1 MLAGNALPLS
11 SKCEDVVHN
20 DPLLE
25 ILILL
30 AASVCVVAGV
40 RKLKLPAIL
49 GYLAVGMLLGPHAFA
64 LAVDN
69 ETTQLLADFGVVFL
83 VFTLGLEFSLP
94 RLVAM
99 RWEVLGVGGAQVLI
113 TTGIVAAG
121 AGMLFHVMPAV
132 AVVIGGAVA
141 MSSTAIIIS
150 QLTEQSENNR
160 THGRLAVAICLFQDL
175 SFPLFLALVSVLTG
189 GGQAADARHIV
200 GAIAI
205 AVLALL
211 LVLAAG
217 RWLLRPLFLTIASVH
232 SAELFSLAVLL
243 AVLASA
249 WATHAVGLSLA
260 LGAFLAGMMLA
271 ETEFRHQV
279 EATIRSYREVLLGLF
294 FITVGM
300 LLDVRLLVRHF
311 PLVAAIL
318 VGMLLLKVTVVTVA
332 SKPATS
338 SWFKSL
344 RTGVVVGQ
352 GGEFGFALL
361 TLLLRRELLDPAV
374 VQPLLA
380 ATVLSMVLSPFLIRH
395 NRRITRALLGESGPP
410 KSEAM
415 RETQA
420 TLAVAERDHVVICG
434 FGRVGQNI
442 ARVLEKTGFEYIA
455 LDLDPYRIRVGRQ
468 AGDPVIYG
476 DAGQIKVLENVG
488 LAHARCVVITFAA
501 PEVALRILRAIR
513 ELRVDVPV
521 LVRTQDDTK
530 LEQLQSAGATEVV
543 PETFEASLM
552 LLSHLLLLLKVPVP
566 RMIRTINGIRSH
578 RYGMLRQYFRAA
590 DDEPLDASHAYR
602 EELHS
607 VILPPHAWA
616 VGRSIADLAARGS
629 RASVSA
635 VRRDGIV
642 GREPS
647 VDTLLKEGDVVVVCG
662 TPEAVEHAET
672 LLLMG

>member
-1 MLAGNALPLS
+1 MHS
-11 SKCEDVVHN
+11 
-20 DPLLE
+20 DPLLQ

-30 AASVCVVAGV
+30 TASVCVVAGV

-49 GYLAVGMLLGPHAFA
+49 GYLAVGMLLGPHALA
-64 LAVDN
+64 LARDS

-113 TTGIVAAG
+113 TTGIIAMGLALIFDV
-121 AGMLFHVMPAV
+121 VPAV

-189 GGQAADARHIV
+189 GGGGADARHIG
-200 GAIAI
+200 GAIGIAI
-205 AVLALL
+205 LALL

-217 RWLLRPLFLTIASVH
+217 RWLLRPLFLVIASVR

-271 ETEFRHQV
+271 ETEFRHQI

-300 LLDVRLLVRHF
+300 LLDVGLLLRHF

-318 VGMLLLKVTVVTVA
+318 AGMLLLKAAVVTLVT
-332 SKPATS
+332 KPATK

-344 RTGVVVGQ
+344 RTGVVVSQ

-361 TLLLRRELLDPAV
+361 TLVLRRELLDPGVA
-374 VQPLLA
+374 QPLLA
-380 ATVLSMVLSPFLIRH
+380 AIVLSMVLSPLLIRD

-410 KSEAM
+410 HSEAM

-420 TLAVAERDHVVICG
+420 TLAVADRDHVVICG

-442 ARVLEKTGFEYIA
+442 ARVLEQTGFEYIA
-455 LDLDPYRIRVGRQ
+455 LDLDAYRIRVGRQ

-476 DAGQIKVLENVG
+476 DAGEVKMLENVG
-488 LAHARCVVITFAA
+488 LAHASCVVITFAN
-501 PEVALRILRAIR
+501 PEVALRILRGVR
-513 ELRVDVPV
+513 QVRTDVPI

-530 LEQLQSAGATEVV
+530 LEQLQAAGATEVV

-552 LLSHLLLLLKVPVP
+552 LLSHLLLLLKLPVP
-566 RMIRTINGIRSH
+566 RVIRTVNDIRSS
-578 RYGMLRQYFRAA
+578 RYGMLRQYFPAA
-590 DDEPLDASHAYR
+590 DAERLDESHAFR

-616 VGRSIADLAARGS
+616 VGRSIAELAVRGS

-647 VDTLLKEGDVVVVCG
+647 PDTLLKEGDVVVMCG

>member
-1 MLAGNALPLS
+1 M
-11 SKCEDVVHN
+11 HT
-20 DPLLE
+20 DPLLQ

-30 AASVCVVAGV
+30 AASVLVVAGV
-40 RKLKLPAIL
+40 RKLALPAIL
-49 GYLAVGMLLGPHAFA
+49 GYLVVGMLLGPHA
-64 LAVDN
+64 LKWAVDN

-99 RWEVLGVGGAQVLI
+99 RWDVLGVGGAQVLV
-113 TTGIVAAG
+113 TTGLVAA
-121 AGMLFHVMPAV
+121 AAIMFFNIAPAV
-132 AVVIGGAVA
+132 AVVVGGAVA
-141 MSSTAIIIS
+141 MSSTAIIIA

-175 SFPLFLALVSVLTG
+175 SFPLFLALVSVLTAG
-189 GGQAADARHIV
+189 GEAANPTH
-200 GAIAI
+200 I
-205 AVLALL
+205 AVAVGSAILALL

-217 RWLLRPLFLTIASVH
+217 RWLLHPLFVMIASVR

-249 WATHAVGLSLA
+249 WATQAVGLSLA

-300 LLDVRLLVRHF
+300 LLDVRLLFRGLMTVT
-311 PLVAAIL
+311 AIL
-318 VGMLLLKVTVVTVA
+318 VGMLLLKAGVVMLVA
-332 SKPATS
+332 QPATK

-344 RTGVVVGQ
+344 RTGVVVAQ
-352 GGEFGFALL
+352 SGEFGFALL
-361 TLLLRRELLDPAV
+361 TLLLRRALLDPDI

-380 ATVLSMVLSPFLIRH
+380 ATVLSMVLSPLLIRH
-395 NRRITRALLGESGPP
+395 NRRITRAFLGETGPP
-410 KSEAM
+410 HNEAM
-415 RETQA
+415 REAQA
-420 TLAVAERDHVVICG
+420 TLAVADRDHVVICG

-442 ARVLEKTGFEYIA
+442 ARVLEQTGFEYIA
-455 LDLDPYRIRVGRQ
+455 LDLDPYRIRAGRQ
-468 AGDPVIYG
+468 AGDPIIYG
-476 DAGQIKVLENVG
+476 DAGQVKVLENVG
-488 LAHARCVVITFAA
+488 VAHASCVVVTFTK
-501 PEVALRILRAIR
+501 PEVALRILRSVR
-513 ELRVDVPV
+513 ELRPDVPV
-521 LVRTQDDTK
+521 LVRTQDDSK
-530 LEQLQSAGATEVV
+530 LEELQAAGATEVV

-552 LLSHLLLLLKVPVP
+552 LLSHLLLLLKLPVS
-566 RMIRTINGIRSH
+566 RVIRTVNDIRNH

-590 DDEPLDASHAYR
+590 DAELLDDSHAFR

-616 VGRSIADLAARGS
+616 VGRSIDELARRGS
-629 RASVSA
+629 QAAVSA

-642 GREPS
+642 GREPGP
-647 VDTLLKEGDVVVVCG
+647 DTIFKAGDVVVVCG

>member
-1 MLAGNALPLS
+1 M
-11 SKCEDVVHN
+11 HN
-20 DPLLE
+20 DPLLQ

-30 AASVCVVAGV
+30 TASVCVVAGV

-49 GYLAVGMLLGPHAFA
+49 GYLAVGMLLGPHALA

-69 ETTQLLADFGVVFL
+69 ETTRLLADFGVVFL

-113 TTGIVAAG
+113 TTGVVAAG
-121 AGMLFHVMPAV
+121 SALLFGVPPAV

-175 SFPLFLALVSVLTG
+175 SFPLFLALVSVLTASDRMP
-189 GGQAADARHIV
+189 AARQIV
-200 GAIAI
+200 VSIGI

-217 RWLLRPLFLTIASVH
+217 RWLLRPLFLGIASVR

-271 ETEFRHQV
+271 ETEFRHQI

-300 LLDVRLLVRHF
+300 LLDIGLLLRHF

-318 VGMLLLKVTVVTVA
+318 VGMLLLKVAVATVA
-332 SKPATS
+332 AKPATF

-344 RTGVVVGQ
+344 VVGQ

-361 TLLLRRELLDPAV
+361 ILLLRRELLDPAL

-380 ATVLSMVLSPFLIRH
+380 ATVLSMVLSPLLIRH
-395 NRRITRALLGESGPP
+395 NRRIARAVLGESGPP
-410 KSEAM
+410 QSTAM

-420 TLAVAERDHVVICG
+420 TLAVAERDHVIICG

-442 ARVLEKTGFEYIA
+442 ARVLETTGFEFIA
-455 LDLDPYRIRVGRQ
+455 LELDAYRIRAGRQ

-476 DAGQIKVLENVG
+476 DAGEVKVLENVG
-488 LAHARCVVITFAA
+488 VARASCVVITFAN
-501 PEVALRILRAIR
+501 PEVALRILRAVR
-513 ELRVDVPV
+513 ELRDDVPI

-530 LEQLQSAGATEVV
+530 LEQLQAAGATEVV

-552 LLSHLLLLLKVPVP
+552 LLSHLLLLLKLPVP
-566 RMIRTINGIRSH
+566 RVIRTINGIRSH

-590 DDEPLDASHAYR
+590 DAEHLDDSHAFR

-607 VILPPHAWA
+607 VILPPQAWA
-616 VGRSIADLAARGS
+616 VGRSIAELAARGS
-629 RASVSA
+629 NAAVSA

-647 VDTLLKEGDVVVVCG
+647 PDTLFKEGDVVVVCG

>member
-1 MLAGNALPLS
+1 MG
-11 SKCEDVVHN
+11 HN
-20 DPLLE
+20 DPLLQ

-30 AASVCVVAGV
+30 TASVCVVAAV
-40 RKLKLPAIL
+40 RKLALPAIL
-49 GYLAVGMLLGPHAFA
+49 GYLAVGMLLGPHALA
-64 LAVDN
+64 LAADN

-113 TTGIVAAG
+113 TTGIIAAG
-121 AGMLFHVMPAV
+121 AVMFFDVAPAV
-132 AVVIGGAVA
+132 AVVVGGAVA
-141 MSSTAIIIS
+141 MSSTAIIIA

-175 SFPLFLALVSVLTG
+175 SFPLLLALVSALSSG
-189 GGQAADARHIV
+189 GRAANAAHIL
-200 GAIAI
+200 GAIGI
-205 AVLALL
+205 AAAALL

-217 RWLLRPLFLTIASVH
+217 RWLLRPLFLMIASVR

-249 WATHAVGLSLA
+249 WATHAAGLSLA

-300 LLDVRLLVRHF
+300 LLDVGLLLRDLPV
-311 PLVAAIL
+311 VTAIL
-318 VGMLLLKVTVVTVA
+318 LGMLLLKSAIVAVVA
-332 SKPATS
+332 KPATR

-344 RTGVVVGQ
+344 RTGVIVAQ

-361 TLLLRRELLDPAV
+361 ILLLRRELLDPGV

-380 ATVLSMVLSPFLIRH
+380 ATVLSMVLSPLIIRH
-395 NRRITRALLGESGPP
+395 NRRITRIILRESGNPQT
-410 KSEAM
+410 EAM
-415 RETQA
+415 RQERI
-420 TLAVAERDHVVICG
+420 TLAAADREHVVICG

-442 ARVLEKTGFEYIA
+442 ARVLEQTGFEYIA
-455 LDLDPYRIRVGRQ
+455 LDVDPFRIRTGRQ
-468 AGDPVIYG
+468 VGDPVVYG
-476 DAGQIKVLENVG
+476 DAGQGKVLENVG
-488 LAHARCVVITFAA
+488 VAHASVVVITFAN
-501 PEVALRILRAIR
+501 PDVALRILRSVR
-513 ELRVDVPV
+513 ELRPDVPI

-530 LEQLQSAGATEVV
+530 LTELQAAGATEVV

-552 LLSHLLLLLKVPVP
+552 LLSHLLLLVKLPVGQV
-566 RMIRTINGIRSH
+566 IRTVNDIRSH
-578 RYGMLRQYFRAA
+578 RYQMLRQYFREA
-590 DDEPLDASHAYR
+590 DAEHLDQTHAFR

-616 VGRSIADLAARGS
+616 VGRSITDLMTRGS
-629 RASVSA
+629 QATVNA

-642 GREPS
+642 GREPGP
-647 VDTLLKEGDVVVVCG
+647 DTVFKEGDVVVVYG

>member
-1 MLAGNALPLS
+1 M
-11 SKCEDVVHN
+11 HN
-20 DPLLE
+20 DPLLQ

-30 AASVCVVAGV
+30 TASVFVVAGV

-113 TTGIVAAG
+113 TAGIVAAG
-121 AGMLFHVMPAV
+121 STLVFGVVPAV

-175 SFPLFLALVSVLTG
+175 SFPLYLALVSVLTG
-189 GGQAADARHIV
+189 GGRTADARHIA
-200 GAIAI
+200 GAIGI

-217 RWLLRPLFLTIASVH
+217 RWLLRPLFLVIASVR

-271 ETEFRHQV
+271 ETEFRHPI

-300 LLDVRLLVRHF
+300 LLDVGLLLRHF
-311 PLVAAIL
+311 PQAAATL
-318 VGMLLLKVTVVTVA
+318 VGVLLLKVAVATVA
-332 SKPATS
+332 AKPATK

-361 TLLLRRELLDPAV
+361 TLLLRRELLAPAV

-410 KSEAM
+410 HSEAM

-420 TLAVAERDHVVICG
+420 TLAVAGRDHVIICG

-455 LDLDPYRIRVGRQ
+455 LELDAYRIRLGRQ

-476 DAGQIKVLENVG
+476 DAGQDKVLENVG
-488 LAHARCVVITFAA
+488 VAHASCVVITFAN
-501 PEVALRILRAIR
+501 PEVALRILRAVR
-513 ELRVDVPV
+513 ELREDVPI

-530 LEQLQSAGATEVV
+530 LEELQAAGATEVV

-552 LLSHLLLLLKVPVP
+552 LLSHLLLLLKLPVP

-578 RYGMLRQYFRAA
+578 RYGMLRQYFRASDA
-590 DDEPLDASHAYR
+590 EHLDSSHAFR

-629 RASVSA
+629 TASVSA

-642 GREPS
+642 GREPAS
-647 VDTLLKEGDVVVVCG
+647 DTLFKEGDVVVVCG

>member
-1 MLAGNALPLS
+1 MG
-11 SKCEDVVHN
+11 HN
-20 DPLLE
+20 DPLLQ

-30 AASVCVVAGV
+30 TASVCVVAAV
-40 RKLKLPAIL
+40 RKLALPAIL
-49 GYLAVGMLLGPHAFA
+49 GYLAVGMLLGPHALA
-64 LAVDN
+64 LAADN

-121 AGMLFHVMPAV
+121 AILFFDVAPAV
-132 AVVIGGAVA
+132 AVLIGGATA
-141 MSSTAIIIS
+141 MSSTAIIIA

-175 SFPLFLALVSVLTG
+175 SFPLLLALLSALSG
-189 GGQAADARHIV
+189 AV
-200 GAIAI
+200 GAVDATHILGAI
-205 AVLALL
+205 GVAALALL

-217 RWLLRPLFLTIASVH
+217 RWLLRPLFLMIASVR

-300 LLDVRLLVRHF
+300 LLDVGLLLRDL
-311 PLVAAIL
+311 PLVTAIL
-318 VGMLLLKVTVVTVA
+318 LGMLLLKAAVVAVVA
-332 SKPATS
+332 KPATK

-344 RTGVVVGQ
+344 RTGVIVAQ

-361 TLLLRRELLDPAV
+361 ILLLRKELLDPAI

-380 ATVLSMVLSPFLIRH
+380 ATVLSMVLSPLIIRH
-395 NRRITRALLGESGPP
+395 NRRITRVILRETGNPQT
-410 KSEAM
+410 EAM
-415 RETQA
+415 RQERV
-420 TLAVAERDHVVICG
+420 TLAAADREHVVICG

-442 ARVLEKTGFEYIA
+442 ARVLEQSGFEYIA
-455 LDLDPYRIRVGRQ
+455 LDVDPYRIRTGRQ
-468 AGDPVIYG
+468 AGDPVVYG

-488 LAHARCVVITFAA
+488 IAHASVVVITFAN
-501 PEVALRILRAIR
+501 PDVALRILRAVR
-513 ELRVDVPV
+513 ELRADVPI

-530 LEQLQSAGATEVV
+530 LTELQAAGATEVV

-552 LLSHLLLLLKVPVP
+552 LLSHLLLLVKLPVGAVL
-566 RMIRTINGIRSH
+566 RTVNDIRSH
-578 RYGMLRQYFRAA
+578 RYSMLRQYFRDAGA
-590 DDEPLDASHAYR
+590 EHLDETHAFR

-616 VGRSIADLAARGS
+616 VGRSITDLKERGS
-629 RASVSA
+629 EVTVNA

-642 GREPS
+642 GRDPGP
-647 VDTLLKEGDVVVVCG
+647 DTVFKEGDVVVVYG

>member
-1 MLAGNALPLS
+1 MA
-11 SKCEDVVHN
+11 HN
-20 DPLLE
+20 DPLLQ
-25 ILILL
+25 ILL
-30 AASVCVVAGV
+30 LLTASVCVVAAV
-40 RKLKLPAIL
+40 RKLALPAIL
-49 GYLAVGMLLGPHAFA
+49 GYLAVGMLLGPHALA
-64 LAVDN
+64 LAADN

-113 TTGIVAAG
+113 TTGIIAAG
-121 AGMLFHVMPAV
+121 AVMLFGVPLPV
-132 AVVIGGAVA
+132 AVVVGGAVA
-141 MSSTAIIIS
+141 MSSTAIIIA

-175 SFPLFLALVSVLTG
+175 SFPLFLALVSALSSG
-189 GGQAADARHIV
+189 GRAVDATHILSAIGIAAA
-200 GAIAI
+200 
-205 AVLALL
+205 ALL

-217 RWLLRPLFLTIASVH
+217 RWLLRPLFLMIASVR

-249 WATHAVGLSLA
+249 WATRAAGLSLA

-300 LLDVRLLVRHF
+300 LLDVGLLLRDLPV
-311 PLVAAIL
+311 VTAIL
-318 VGMLLLKVTVVTVA
+318 VGMLLLKAAVVAVVA
-332 SKPATS
+332 EPATK

-344 RTGVVVGQ
+344 RTGVIVGQ

-361 TLLLRRELLDPAV
+361 ILLLRRELLDQGL

-380 ATVLSMVLSPFLIRH
+380 ATVLSMVLSPLIIRH
-395 NRRITRALLGESGPP
+395 NRRITRVILRESGNPQT
-410 KSEAM
+410 EAM
-415 RETQA
+415 RQERI
-420 TLAVAERDHVVICG
+420 TLAAADREHVVICG

-442 ARVLEKTGFEYIA
+442 ARVLEQTGFEYIA
-455 LDLDPYRIRVGRQ
+455 LDVDPYRIRTGRQ
-468 AGDPVIYG
+468 VGDPVVYG
-476 DAGQIKVLENVG
+476 DAGQGKVLENVG
-488 LAHARCVVITFAA
+488 LAHASVVVITFAN
-501 PEVALRILRAIR
+501 PDVALRILRSVR
-513 ELRVDVPV
+513 ELRADVPI

-530 LEQLQSAGATEVV
+530 LVELQAAGATEVV

-552 LLSHLLLLLKVPVP
+552 LLSHLLLLVKLPVGQVL
-566 RMIRTINGIRSH
+566 RTVNDIRSH
-578 RYGMLRQYFRAA
+578 RYQMLRQYFRAA
-590 DDEPLDASHAYR
+590 GAEHLDETHAFR

-616 VGRSIADLAARGS
+616 VGRSITDLSERGS
-629 RASVSA
+629 QATVSA

-642 GREPS
+642 GREPGP
-647 VDTLLKEGDVVVVCG
+647 DTVFKEGDVVVVYG

>member
-1 MLAGNALPLS
+1 MG
-11 SKCEDVVHN
+11 HN
-20 DPLLE
+20 DPLLQ

-30 AASVCVVAGV
+30 TASVCVVAAV
-40 RKLKLPAIL
+40 RRLALPAIL
-49 GYLAVGMLLGPHAFA
+49 GYLAVGMLLGPHALA
-64 LAVDN
+64 LAADN

-113 TTGIVAAG
+113 TTGVVASG
-121 AGMLFHVMPAV
+121 AILFFDVAPAV
-132 AVVIGGAVA
+132 AVLIGGAVA
-141 MSSTAIIIS
+141 MSSTAIIIA

-175 SFPLFLALVSVLTG
+175 SFPLLLALLSALSG
-189 GGQAADARHIV
+189 GVGRTDATHILS
-200 GAIAI
+200 AIGEAG
-205 AVLALL
+205 VALL
-211 LVLAAG
+211 LVLAGG
-217 RWLLRPLFLTIASVH
+217 RWLLRPLFLMIASVR

-300 LLDVRLLVRHF
+300 LLDVGLLLRDLAAVT
-311 PLVAAIL
+311 AIL
-318 VGMLLLKVTVVTVA
+318 LGMLLLKAAVVAIVA
-332 SKPATS
+332 KPATK

-344 RTGVVVGQ
+344 RTGVIVAQ

-361 TLLLRRELLDPAV
+361 ILLLRKELLEPAI

-380 ATVLSMVLSPFLIRH
+380 ATVLSMVLSPLIIRH
-395 NRRITRALLGESGPP
+395 NRRITRIIL
-410 KSEAM
+410 
-415 RETQA
+415 RETGNPLTEAVRQERV
-420 TLAVAERDHVVICG
+420 TLAAADREHVVICG

-442 ARVLEKTGFEYIA
+442 ARVLEQSGFEYIA
-455 LDLDPYRIRVGRQ
+455 LDVDPYRIRTGRQ
-468 AGDPVIYG
+468 AGDPVVYG
-476 DAGQIKVLENVG
+476 DAGQVKVLENVG
-488 LAHARCVVITFAA
+488 LAQASVVVITFAN
-501 PEVALRILRAIR
+501 PDVALRILRAVR
-513 ELRVDVPV
+513 ELRSDVPI

-530 LEQLQSAGATEVV
+530 LTELQAAGATEVV

-552 LLSHLLLLLKVPVP
+552 LLSHLLLLVKLPVGAVL
-566 RMIRTINGIRSH
+566 RTVNDIRSH
-578 RYGMLRQYFRAA
+578 RYSMLRQYFRDAGA
-590 DDEPLDASHAYR
+590 EHLDATHAFR

-616 VGRSIADLAARGS
+616 VGRRIMDLKERG
-629 RASVSA
+629 AEVTVNA

-642 GREPS
+642 GRDPGP
-647 VDTLLKEGDVVVVCG
+647 DTVFKEGDVVVVYG

>member
-1 MLAGNALPLS
+1 
-11 SKCEDVVHN
+11 
-20 DPLLE
+20 
-25 ILILL
+25 
-30 AASVCVVAGV
+30 
-40 RKLKLPAIL
+40 
-49 GYLAVGMLLGPHAFA
+49 MLLGPHALS
-64 LAVDN
+64 LAADN
-69 ETTQLLADFGVVFL
+69 ETTRLLADFGVVFL

-99 RWEVLGVGGAQVLI
+99 RWEVLGVGGAQVVA
-113 TTGIVAAG
+113 TTGILAAG
-121 AGMLFHVMPAV
+121 ATLLFHVAPAV

-141 MSSTAIIIS
+141 MSSTAITMS
-150 QLTEQSENNR
+150 LLTEQSENNR
-160 THGRLAVAICLFQDL
+160 THGRLSMAICLFQDL
-175 SFPLFLALVSVLTG
+175 SFPLFLALVSTLAG
-189 GGQAADARHIV
+189 GGASPVHIAAAV
-200 GAIAI
+200 GIAI
-205 AVLALL
+205 LALL

-217 RWLLRPLFLTIASVH
+217 RWLLRPLFLVIASVR
-232 SAELFSLAVLL
+232 SGELFSLAVLL

-249 WATHAVGLSLA
+249 WATHRAGLSLA

-300 LLDVRLLVRHF
+300 LLDIRLLFHDL
-311 PLVAAIL
+311 PLVTAIL
-318 VGMLLLKVTVVTVA
+318 AGMLVLKAAVA
-332 SKPATS
+332 TLVAQPATK

-344 RTGVVVGQ
+344 RTGVVIAQ

-361 TLLLRRELLDPAV
+361 TLLLRHELSDPAV

-380 ATVLSMVLSPFLIRH
+380 AIVLSMVLSPLIIRH
-395 NRRITRALLGESGPP
+395 NRRITRIFLGESGPP
-410 KSEAM
+410 RTEAM
-415 RETQA
+415 RETRA

-442 ARVLEKTGFEYIA
+442 ARVLEQTGFEYIA
-455 LDLDPYRIRVGRQ
+455 LDLDPYRIRVGRE

-476 DAGQIKVLENVG
+476 DAGEVTVLENVG
-488 LAHARCVVITFAA
+488 IAHASCVVITFAG
-501 PEVALRILRAIR
+501 PEVALRILRSVR
-513 ELRVDVPV
+513 GLRVDVPV
-521 LVRTQDDTK
+521 LVRTQDDSK
-530 LEQLQSAGATEVV
+530 LEELQAAGATEVV

-552 LLSHLLLLLKVPVP
+552 LLSHLLLLLKLPVS
-566 RMIRTINGIRSH
+566 RVIRTVNDIRSH

-590 DDEPLDASHAYR
+590 GAELLDDTHAFR

-616 VGRSIADLAARGS
+616 VGRSIAQLTDRGS
-629 RASVSA
+629 KAAVSA

-642 GREPS
+642 GREPGP
-647 VDTLLKEGDVVVVCG
+647 DTIFKVGDVVVVCG

>member
-1 MLAGNALPLS
+1 MG
-11 SKCEDVVHN
+11 HN
-20 DPLLE
+20 DPLLQ

-30 AASVCVVAGV
+30 AASLCVVAAV
-40 RKLKLPAIL
+40 RKLALPAIL
-49 GYLAVGMLLGPHAFA
+49 GYLAVGMLLGPHALA
-64 LAVDN
+64 LVAGN

-99 RWEVLGVGGAQVLI
+99 RWEVLGVGGAQVLL
-113 TTGIVAAG
+113 TTGIIAAVAIL
-121 AGMLFHVMPAV
+121 LFHVAPAV

-141 MSSTAIIIS
+141 MSSTAIIIA

-160 THGRLAVAICLFQDL
+160 THGRIAVAICLFQDL
-175 SFPLFLALVSVLTG
+175 SFPLLLALVSALSQG
-189 GGQAADARHIV
+189 GRAAGAADIW
-200 GAIAI
+200 IAI
-205 AVLALL
+205 GIAALALL

-217 RWLLRPLFLTIASVH
+217 RWLLRPLFLMIASVR

-249 WATHAVGLSLA
+249 WATRAAGLSLA

-300 LLDVRLLVRHF
+300 LLDVGLLLREL
-311 PLVAAIL
+311 PLVTAIL
-318 VGMLLLKVTVVTVA
+318 LGMMLVKAAVVAVVA
-332 SKPATS
+332 KPATK

-344 RTGVVVGQ
+344 RTGVIVAQ

-361 TLLLRRELLDPAV
+361 ILVLRHQLLDPAI

-380 ATVLSMVLSPFLIRH
+380 ATVLSMGLSPLIIRH
-395 NRRITRALLGESGPP
+395 NRRITRIILRESGNPQT
-410 KSEAM
+410 EAM
-415 RETQA
+415 RQERI
-420 TLAVAERDHVVICG
+420 TLAVADREHVVICG

-442 ARVLEKTGFEYIA
+442 ARVLEQNGFEYIA
-455 LDLDPYRIRVGRQ
+455 LDVDPYRIRVGRQ
-468 AGDPVIYG
+468 VGDPVVYG
-476 DAGQIKVLENVG
+476 DAGEVKVLENVG
-488 LAHARCVVITFAA
+488 VARASVVVITFAN
-501 PEVALRILRAIR
+501 PDVALRILRSVR
-513 ELRVDVPV
+513 ELRPTVPI

-530 LEQLQSAGATEVV
+530 LQELQAAGATEVV

-552 LLSHLLLLLKVPVP
+552 LLSHLLLLVKLPVGQV
-566 RMIRTINGIRSH
+566 IRTVNDIRSH
-578 RYGMLRQYFRAA
+578 RYSMLRQYFREAGA
-590 DDEPLDASHAYR
+590 EHLDETHAFR

-607 VILPPHAWA
+607 VILPPQAWA
-616 VGRSIADLAARGS
+616 VGRSITDLAERGS
-629 RASVSA
+629 QATVNA

-647 VDTLLKEGDVVVVCG
+647 PDTVFKEGDVVVVYG